1 MEFLKQIRWN
11 MGVNALLTIFIG
23 ILFIVNPGGTTA
35 LIATVAG
42 IVILVMGIADVI
54 RYFTSGGYGFL
65 YGSLSAGI
73 IKGVLGLFIL
83 THTAMVITLLS
94 YLISIFII
102 ISGVNSLEGAMQLR
116 RGGVRG
122 WGVNLALALAF
133 IVIGILILIFPID
146 AASSMMV
153 LVGVILVA
161 DGLSGLFT
169 ARRMRKIA
177 KGYEDQLKNI
187 RDAINGNIIDM

>member
-11 MGVNALLTIFIG
+11 MGVNTLLTILIG

-42 IVILVMGIADVI
+42 IVILVMGITDVT
-54 RYFTSGGYGFL
+54 RYFTSGSYGFL

-73 IKGVLGLFIL
+73 IKCVLGLFVL
-83 THTAMVITLLS
+83 THTATVITLLS

-102 ISGVNSLEGAMQLR
+102 ISGVNSLEGVVQLR

-133 IVIGILILIFPID
+133 IAIGVLILIFPID

-161 DGLSGLFT
+161 DGLSGMFI

-177 KGYEDQLKNI
+177 KSYEDQIKNI
-187 RDAINGNIIDM
+187 QDEINGNIIDM